1 MTPSFPEVQMP
12 LSEHEQRILEEI
24 ERRLVADDP
33 KFAREVA
40 GKGAQGAALKR
51 VKRAVATFVLGFVLL
66 IVGLFVPK
74 QLIYFGIAAF
84 GVMVASAAVI
94 ASGIKQASQQR
105 TSEAEARQ
113 GWFARMEERWRKRYE
128 GGDST

>member
-1 MTPSFPEVQMP
+1 MP

-40 GKGAQGAALKR
+40 GRGSQAAAMKR
-51 VKRAVATFVLGFVLL
+51 VKRAVATAVMGFVLL
-66 IVGLFVPK
+66 IVGLFLPG
-74 QLIYFGIAAF
+74 QLVYFGIVAF
-84 GVMVASAAVI
+84 VVMVGSAVVI
-94 ASGIKQASQQR
+94 ASGIKQLSQHR
-105 TSEAEARQ
+105 GAEAAASQ
-113 GWFARMEERWRKRYE
+113 GWFSRMEERWRKRYE

>member
-1 MTPSFPEVQMP
+1 MP

-40 GKGAQGAALKR
+40 AGGAQGKALKR
-51 VKRAVATFVLGFVLL
+51 VKRAVAGFVAGFVLL
-66 IVGLFVPK
+66 IVGLFVP
-74 QLIYFGIAAF
+74 QRLVIFGITAF
-84 GVMVASAAVI
+84 VIMVGSAAVI
-94 ASGIKQASQQR
+94 ASGIKQVSQER
-105 TSEAEARQ
+105 GAEQAKRQ

-128 GGDST
+128 SGDST

>member
-1 MTPSFPEVQMP
+1 MP

-40 GKGAQGAALKR
+40 AGGGQAAVLKR
-51 VKRAVATFVLGFVLL
+51 VKRAVAAFVLGFFLL
-66 IVGLFVPK
+66 IVGLFVP
-74 QLIYFGIAAF
+74 QRLVIFGIAAF
-84 GVMVASAAVI
+84 VIMVGSAVVI
-94 ASGIKQASQQR
+94 ASGVKQVGRQR
-105 TSEAEARQ
+105 GTAEPEKRQ

-128 GGDST
+128 GGDET

>member
-1 MTPSFPEVQMP
+1 MP

-40 GKGAQGAALKR
+40 GSGSQSAALKR
-51 VKRAVATFVLGFVLL
+51 VKRAVTTFVLGFVLL
-66 IVGLFVPK
+66 IVGLFVPN
-74 QLIYFGIAAF
+74 QLLYFGIAAF

-94 ASGIKQASQQR
+94 ASGIKQVSRQRGTEAAAS
-105 TSEAEARQ
+105 Q
-113 GWFARMEERWRKRYE
+113 GWFSRMEERWRKRYE

>member
-1 MTPSFPEVQMP
+1 MP

-40 GKGAQGAALKR
+40 GGGTQGAAMKR
-51 VKRAVATFVLGFVLL
+51 VKRAVITAILGFVLL
-66 IVGLFVPK
+66 IVGLFK
-74 QLIYFGIAAF
+74 ASDLLYFGIAAF
-84 GVMVASAAVI
+84 IVMVASAMVI
-94 ASGIKQASQQR
+94 ASGVKQVSHQR
-105 TSEAEARQ
+105 TAEAPKRQ
-113 GWFARMEERWRKRYE
+113 GWFSRMEERWKKRYE